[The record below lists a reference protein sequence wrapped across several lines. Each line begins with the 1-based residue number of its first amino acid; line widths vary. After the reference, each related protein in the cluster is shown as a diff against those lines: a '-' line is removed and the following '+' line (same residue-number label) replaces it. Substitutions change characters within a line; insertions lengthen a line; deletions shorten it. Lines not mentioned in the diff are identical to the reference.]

1 MYSHGDPNP
10 DSTKSWLIKHLMSTV
25 GHGLLSGQWG
35 AGKTFVVFDLAAAL
49 GTGQPFLG
57 HVVKRQCGVLLI
69 AAEGANE
76 VDLRLDA
83 VVRHKCGGA
92 ARIPFRWYKKTPLL
106 LQKGAVETLIA
117 MARQADE
124 SLQQEFGLPLG
135 LVIIDT
141 IAACAGYPK
150 AGDENDS
157 AAAQAVMNVLKV
169 IAETLGCFVLGVD
182 HFGKNMES
190 GTRGS
195 GAKESSADLVLACLG
210 DKELSGSVTST
221 RLAVRKHRSG
231 QQGQVHPFTLRV
243 VETPEPDEDGE
254 PITSMVVDWLPAG
267 TPSSAGP
274 APQPFEDPW
283 IAGCR
288 RDDQRA
294 IMTRLKR
301 VLLAALA
308 EYGAERPIPSKVPV
322 KTSDPYAG
330 DELWTP
336 SLRRPRA
343 ADTVTKFPSKVHLL

>member
-1 MYSHGDPNP
+1 M
-10 DSTKSWLIKHLMSTV
+10 
-25 GHGLLSGQWG
+25 
-35 AGKTFVVFDLAAAL
+35 
-49 GTGQPFLG
+49 
-57 HVVKRQCGVLLI
+57 KRQCGVLLI

-76 VDLRLDA
+76 VELQLDA

-117 MARQADE
+117 MARQADK

-195 GAKESSADLVLACLG
+195 GAKESAADLVLACLG

-221 RLAVRKHRSG
+221 RVAVRKHRG
-231 QQGQVHPFTLRV
+231 GRQGQVHPFALRV
-243 VETPEPDEDGE
+243 VEAPEPDEDGE

-267 TPSSAGP
+267 ASS
-274 APQPFEDPW
+274 DH
-283 IAGCR
+283 
-288 RDDQRA
+288 QR
-294 IMTRLKR
+294 
-301 VLLAALA
+301 
-308 EYGAERPIPSKVPV
+308 GA
-322 KTSDPYAG
+322 
-330 DELWTP
+330 
-336 SLRRPRA
+336 
-343 ADTVTKFPSKVHLL
+343 